1 MNVIFDFDG
10 TIADSQDYI
19 LEVYNSVAIKSN
31 RPHLSHNEFRKLSGM
46 SIFERFK
53 AFNTT
58 LPEAAKIYGDIEEK
72 YFDGVDRLVPFAG
85 IEEMIRGLSDSHTLY
100 ILSSNSKRII
110 KKFMEAKGL
119 SDHFTA
125 YYTNRNLLGKARS
138 LKRFISS
145 KKLDPAHV
153 VYIGD
158 EERDIVASKK
168 AKVKSVAVSWGFDDI
183 ELIQNSSPDFIA
195 HTPADILTIIGRLD
209 KNEKIS

>member
-10 TIADSQDYI
+10 TIADSKDYI
-19 LEVYNSVAIKSN
+19 LEVYNSVAKKSN
-31 RPHLSHNEFRKLSGM
+31 RPHLSQDMFSKLSGM

-58 LPEAAKIYGDIEEK
+58 LLEATKIYGDVEEK
-72 YFDGVDRLVPFAG
+72 YYEGMDKLISFDGM
-85 IEEMIRGLSDSHTLY
+85 EETIRELSSSHSLY

-110 KKFMEAKGL
+110 KKFLEAKGL
-119 SDHFTA
+119 FEHFTA

-145 KKLDPAHV
+145 KKLDPAKV

-168 AKVKSVAVSWGFDDI
+168 AKIKSVAVSWGFDAI
-183 ELIQNSSPDFIA
+183 ELIQNTSPDFIA
-195 HTPADILTIIGRLD
+195 YTPADVLTIIGRLNKD
-209 KNEKIS
+209 EKNS